1 MAKLKSNEKTVKEVP
16 LVCICIPT
24 YNVAGTVRETME
36 SILAQTY
43 SNLVVHVSDNA
54 STDDTLKVIESVAD
68 TRVTIHRHDVNIGG
82 EGNFTRCI
90 QLATGKYT
98 AIFHA
103 DDLYEPDM
111 VAKQVAFLE
120 ENSDVGAVFTEAVTI
135 DEQGVPLGEI
145 GHVPQSKGGIGRFSF
160 RELLQTMLL
169 HHNFLV
175 CPSVMVRTEIYQD
188 EIKEWGSNLFR
199 SSSDIDTWLRLA
211 SSRSIAV
218 LGEQLMRYRISPA
231 QFSDT
236 IRNRTERADF
246 FLVMDHYLAKPEVRD
261 FITKKDLR
269 HYGWLERHER
279 VSRALNLFG
288 LGRVSEAKVLL
299 KDFFCWDSIYAAM
312 HSRRGLVTLAGG
324 TVLRVLILSGVSKR
338 GVEMVKAIKRISWR

>member
-1 MAKLKSNEKTVKEVP
+1 MNRDSP
-16 LVCICIPT
+16 LVCICVPT
-24 YNVAGTVRETME
+24 YNAANTVRETLE

-43 SNLVVHVSDNA
+43 RNLVVHVSDNA
-54 STDDTLKVIESVAD
+54 STDDTVKVIESIGD
-68 TRVTIHRHDVNIGG
+68 LRINIHRQKENIGA
-82 EGNFTRCI
+82 EGNFTKCL

-120 ENSDVGAVFTEAVTI
+120 ENPEVGAVFTEAVTI
-135 DEQGVPLGEI
+135 DEQGARLGAI
-145 GHVPQSKGGIGRFSF
+145 GHVPQCKDAIAYFSF
-160 RELLQTMLL
+160 SELLKATLL

-175 CPSVMVRTEIYQD
+175 CPSVMVRTEIYRD
-188 EIKEWGSNLFR
+188 EIREWGSSLFR
-199 SSSDIDTWLRLA
+199 SASDIDTWLRLA
-211 SSRSIAV
+211 SKRPVAV
-218 LGEQLMRYRISPA
+218 LGEQLMRYRISRA

-246 FLVMDHYLAKPEVRD
+246 FLVMDHYLAQSEVRD
-261 FITKKDLR
+261 LLCEADFQ

-288 LGRVSEAKVLL
+288 LGNISEARHLL
-299 KDFFCWDSIYAAM
+299 KGVICRDAIHAAM
-312 HSRRGLVTLAGG
+312 RSRRGLVTLISGAL
-324 TVLRVLILSGVSKR
+324 LRVLICTGLTTKGVS
-338 GVEMVKAIKRISWR
+338 MVKVIKNISWR